1 MDWLNFVQNALFP
14 PTCILCHNK
23 GIVGKDICQ
32 LCLEQLP
39 KNHDCCYQC
48 GKNLA
53 QQAQYKKRCM
63 ACIKKPPLYQRTYAP
78 FLYQGAISS
87 LITDLKFRHH
97 YKNARLLGQLLAD
110 AVQQNP
116 ELPDCIIPVPLHK
129 NRYRERGFN
138 QSIEIAK
145 IVAQRLN
152 VSLELNGC
160 IRHRDTPHQVGL
172 SAQQREVNILDA
184 FSVTKSF
191 RHQHVAIV
199 DDVMTKGATVNEI
212 AKVLTHAGVMTI
224 EVWVCA
230 RTDFLP

>member
-1 MDWLNFVQNALFP
+1 MDWINFVQNILFP
-14 PTCILCHNK
+14 PTCILCHNS
-23 GIVGKDICQ
+23 GITGKDICQ

-39 KNHDCCYQC
+39 KNDNYCYQC
-48 GKNLA
+48 GNNLT
-53 QQAQYKKRCM
+53 QQSHNKRCGTC
-63 ACIKKPPLYQRTYAP
+63 AKNPPLYQRTYAP

-97 YKNARLLGQLLAD
+97 YKNARLLGTLLAD
-110 AVQQNP
+110 TLQKNSK
-116 ELPDCIIPVPLHK
+116 LPDCIIPVPLHK

-152 VSLELNGC
+152 VSLELNAC

-184 FSVTKSF
+184 FSITKSF
-191 RHQHVAIV
+191 HYQHVAIV
-199 DDVMTKGATVNEI
+199 DDVMTKGATVNEM
-212 AKVLTHAGVMTI
+212 AKVLTQAGVMTI

-230 RTDFLP
+230 RTDFAS